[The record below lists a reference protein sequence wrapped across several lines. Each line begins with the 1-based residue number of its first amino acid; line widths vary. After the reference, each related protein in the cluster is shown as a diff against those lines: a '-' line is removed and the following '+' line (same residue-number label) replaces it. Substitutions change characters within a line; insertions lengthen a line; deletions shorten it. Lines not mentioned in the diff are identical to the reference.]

1 MLIVTHEV
9 SMKFVG
15 VIGMMAKK
23 WSPVMSH
30 IIAFWTLSLCSLLFF
45 FVHTCHI
52 TVQIVMKS
60 TLICFWLNS
69 FTFDANQTKHSFLIL
84 MLIAKDEKFNS
95 FWGIKVHNK
104 SSSIECLWCMF
115 SRQQFL
121 ISHPCACFWANFVL
135 GRTWGR

>member
-1 MLIVTHEV
+1 
-9 SMKFVG
+9 MKFVG

-30 IIAFWTLSLCSLLFF
+30 IIAFWTLSLCSLLFS
-45 FVHTCHI
+45 VHTCHI
-52 TVQIVMKS
+52 TVQIVLKS
-60 TLICFWLNS
+60 TLICFWLNN
-69 FTFDANQTKHSFLIL
+69 FTLMQIKPSTLLIL

-95 FWGIKVHNK
+95 FWWIKVHNK

-135 GRTWGR
+135 GRSWGR